1 MNRILRRPMFRMGG
15 STGTGIM
22 SGLDKPRERF
32 AEGTTKERLLKAIG
46 EKASPVPQF
55 LTQFGLNLLSQP
67 AQSNIFQTAATAA
80 KKPTQTL
87 FDDVRKRKALE
98 SQVGLTAEKLDIA
111 QEQALALKALELAQ
125 KQSRILSPEEVK
137 KQFPKLPPNT
147 IVQQKPSGEFTFNK
161 PSAKEIEKLA
171 DYKNTVGLLNRIEGQ
186 YYKLGKPVGAPFD
199 PQRLKGQMGR
209 LFGTDTG
216 RDYAT
221 LVSDIKK
228 TTVFLTKAISGAQV
242 SDKEREFIMQLIPQL
257 NDTEATFEA
266 KLKSLRSYLA
276 EASSN
281 YGGDLESL
289 MKAGV
294 SAKDYL
300 PAGQK
305 KIEDLTDEELRLLRD
320 KMIADQANKE
330 QQP

>member
-1 MNRILRRPMFRMGG
+1 MSRILRRPMFRMGG

-32 AEGTTKERLLKAIG
+32 AEGTTKERLMRAIG
-46 EKASPVPQF
+46 ERGSPVPQF

-67 AQSNIFQTAATAA
+67 AQGNIFQTAATAA
-80 KKPTQTL
+80 KKPTQAL
-87 FDDVRKRKALE
+87 FDETKKRKALE

-242 SDKEREFIMQLIPQL
+242 SDKEREFIMKLIPQTS
-257 NDTEATFEA
+257 DTEVRFER

-276 EASSN
+276 DASKK
-281 YGGDLESL
+281 YGGDVEAL